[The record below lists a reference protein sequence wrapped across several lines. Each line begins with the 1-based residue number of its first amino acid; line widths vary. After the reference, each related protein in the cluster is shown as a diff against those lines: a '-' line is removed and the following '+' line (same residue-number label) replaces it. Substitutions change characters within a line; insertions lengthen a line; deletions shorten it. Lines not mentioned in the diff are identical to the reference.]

1 MRLLARVALGSLC
14 AFMPVAEAAASGSD
28 VIDDCTKH
36 GTLTRR
42 YSQRDYRQALAQLP
56 TDVDEY
62 GDCRNIIHDAQ
73 VAGAADGDGTRRSVA
88 AAPARGNQPPSGPTA
103 ALNTGGTPASGTRPA
118 TNGGASTGDDRNAVD
133 PPAPHSTTPPMP
145 TRTAP

>member
-1 MRLLARVALGSLC
+1 MRFLATVALGSLY

-42 YSQRDYRQALAQLP
+42 YSQRDDRQALAQLP

-62 GDCRNIIHDAQ
+62 GDCRNVIHDAQ
-73 VAGAADGDGTRRSVA
+73 NTSFTQGLPGPLLGVLSLLGVA
-88 AAPARGNQPPSGPTA
+88 ALAAGVLALRRKLRGPT
-103 ALNTGGTPASGTRPA
+103 G
-118 TNGGASTGDDRNAVD
+118 
-133 PPAPHSTTPPMP
+133 
-145 TRTAP
+145 